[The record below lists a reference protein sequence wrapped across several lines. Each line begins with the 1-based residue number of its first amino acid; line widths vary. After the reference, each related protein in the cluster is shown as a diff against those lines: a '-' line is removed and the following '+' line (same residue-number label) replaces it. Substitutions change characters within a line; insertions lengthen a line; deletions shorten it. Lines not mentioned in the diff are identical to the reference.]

1 MLNWMITYCG
11 IGGCALC
18 FSKKKK
24 NVKKQHYN
32 ISFDVFYASHIH
44 IFVRTVILERRGWQ
58 RECSFLDSAV
68 ISSGFLCRCVFCL
81 GVSLDRNRHG
91 ATPLSLYSYA
101 FGEIRCPSG
110 RKRRR
115 KWLPL
120 LLLLLRDSFIYF
132 SARRTR
138 DTCCVSIDG
147 QVQLSPRRTS
157 RGAAHQALLELFII
171 IFNFF

>member
-1 MLNWMITYCG
+1 MLKWMITLWQKV
-11 IGGCALC
+11 AVLC
-18 FSKKKK
+18 VLVKKK

-32 ISFDVFYASHIH
+32 ISFNVFYALHIH
-44 IFVRTVILERRGWQ
+44 ILMHTVTARWQ
-58 RECSFLDSAV
+58 QESSFLDSAV

-91 ATPLSLYSYA
+91 ATPLSLYSNA
-101 FGEIRCPSG
+101 FEELRCPSG

-115 KWLPL
+115 KWL
-120 LLLLLRDSFIYF
+120 LLLLLRDLFIYF

-147 QVQLSPRRTS
+147 QVQVSPRRTS
-157 RGAAHQALLELFII
+157 RGAAHQAVLKLQ
-171 IFNFF
+171 FNFYIFYFF